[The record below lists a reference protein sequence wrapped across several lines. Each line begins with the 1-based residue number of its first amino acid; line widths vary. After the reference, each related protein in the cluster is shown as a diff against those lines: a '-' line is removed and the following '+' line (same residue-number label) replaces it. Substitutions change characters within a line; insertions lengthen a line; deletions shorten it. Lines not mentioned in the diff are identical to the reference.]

1 MSLSFQSS
9 NVVHRNTDKHELK
22 HKLKMACPIMA
33 IAADSKPGN
42 HDAGIFILKNEYNF
56 KSHDSSPN

>member
-9 NVVHRNTDKHELK
+9 NIMHRNIDKYELK

-33 IAADSKPGN
+33 IAADSKLGN

-56 KSHDSSPN
+56 KTPIT